1 MKGNGMPFFSL
12 KRVICG
18 IAASI
23 CISFT
28 LTIFVMGCSSE
39 KRAVAVP
46 RIPVTAAE
54 AVKKT
59 VPVQIEAIGSVEA
72 YQSISI
78 RSQIN
83 ALLTGVY
90 FKDGQDVGKGELLLK
105 LDCRPYDAALKQSI
119 ANLDK
124 DKAQLKNAQEE
135 LQRYKYLVE
144 KEYVPKEQYDQI
156 QTNWAALEATVNADR
171 AIEENNRVQVQYCS
185 IHSPVNGRMGSLKVN
200 QGNLI
205 KANDIELAVINQIQ
219 PIYVTFAVPEKD
231 LPTIKK
237 YMAQGKLYVNV
248 VIPGDGRPEKGIL
261 TFVDNAINKD
271 TGTISLKATFANPGK
286 RLWPGQFVNVTLMLA
301 NEPNAIVIP
310 SQAVEKGQTGQF
322 VFVIGKDSTVE
333 VRQITIGQTL
343 QGETV
348 VLEGVREGE
357 RVVTDG
363 QMQLTPGARV
373 SIKTAH

>member
-1 MKGNGMPFFSL
+1 M
-12 KRVICG
+12 
-18 IAASI
+18 
-23 CISFT
+23 
-28 LTIFVMGCSSE
+28 
-39 KRAVAVP
+39 
-46 RIPVTAAE
+46 
-54 AVKKT
+54 
-59 VPVQIEAIGSVEA
+59 
-72 YQSISI
+72 
-78 RSQIN
+78 
-83 ALLTGVY
+83 
-90 FKDGQDVGKGELLLK
+90 GKGELLLK